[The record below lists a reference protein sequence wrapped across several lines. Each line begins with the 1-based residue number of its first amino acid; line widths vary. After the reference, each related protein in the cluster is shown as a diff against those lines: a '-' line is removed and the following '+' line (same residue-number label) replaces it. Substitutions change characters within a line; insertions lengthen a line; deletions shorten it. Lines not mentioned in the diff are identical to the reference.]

1 MKGFT
6 IKGKTPEKLY
16 RLEEEHTTGWYE
28 VGTNLPQQKCKELY
42 DAKLNEG
49 ISPTRLRISRIA

>member
-28 VGTNLPQQKCKELY
+28 VGTSLSQEKCKELY